1 MAPPKNPPAKP
12 AGKIRVTMS
21 TGFKPNAPKM
31 ANRMTRTTGF
41 KPNAPKA
48 NSSVVAGIGKVA
60 NAIADRV
67 PTAQKNAER
76 KMRGN
81 PQGGAPRG

>member
-21 TGFKPNAPKM
+21 
-31 ANRMTRTTGF
+31 TGF

-76 KMRGN
+76 KMRGK
-81 PQGGAPRG
+81 PQGGAQRG

>member
-1 MAPPKNPPAKP
+1 MAPPKNPPTKP

-21 TGFKPNAPKM
+21 TGFKPHPKK
-31 ANRMTRTTGF
+31 AATG
-41 KPNAPKA
+41 
-48 NSSVVAGIGKVA
+48 VIGAIGTVA

-67 PTAQKNAER
+67 PTAQKHAER
-76 KMRGN
+76 KMRGQ